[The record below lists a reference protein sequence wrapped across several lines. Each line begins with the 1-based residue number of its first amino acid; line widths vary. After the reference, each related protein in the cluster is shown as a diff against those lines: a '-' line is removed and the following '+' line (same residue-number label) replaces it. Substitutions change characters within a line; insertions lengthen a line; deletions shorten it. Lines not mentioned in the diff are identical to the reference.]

1 MGDDF
6 RPLSP
11 KPSLLELK
19 AQKYA
24 QLNLPLPDV
33 GTLNKYFTET
43 AQEEYHQ
50 TYKKL
55 LHQAEL
61 LPGGKRELLATVRAS
76 RDPVFPL
83 KKADEKLVK
92 WGVVTPDIR
101 SASATPTALRIPQ
114 RPKTS
119 HSYSMPALVP
129 INSSHRPYT
138 ADQSTKRP
146 PLLGRKAFR
155 PRTAMAIIAARD
167 RRRAAREQQS
177 EYHDFE
183 DMDSLNGDSA
193 GEMESKELN
202 EQMSESGSLTIPTIV
217 TQQNNFF
224 TTLDDDSGEENDRNA
239 SDLMDNAPA
248 SPRSV
253 FLAGCVRYGLPPR
266 SVAMLRKRI
275 SPILNVAHMSIGNQ
289 TAILLAEALDKMPYL
304 QALNLA
310 DNNLDDVGLSA
321 IIRSIAKH
329 STLEV
334 LDISQNIM
342 DDDASKALAA
352 YIGTPDCQLKCL
364 RMSSTDIDDKE
375 CARFVDVLM
384 NNRQLRELDMSNN
397 LLGKDENLNV
407 VMPDFLTGGESI
419 AKLLRSSLCP
429 LETLNVRLSALTYP
443 LIPRLQLVSAST
455 LTSVLCLSGASF
467 LCLPL

>member
-1 MGDDF
+1 MSDDF

-43 AQEEYHQ
+43 AQEEYHL

-55 LHQAEL
+55 LHQAKL
-61 LPGGKRELLATVRAS
+61 LSGGKRELLATVRAS
-76 RDPVFPL
+76 RDPAFPL
-83 KKADEKLVK
+83 RKADEKLVK

-119 HSYSMPALVP
+119 QSYSMPALVP
-129 INSSHRPYT
+129 INNAQRPHT
-138 ADQSTKRP
+138 ADQSAKPR

-155 PRTAMAIIAARD
+155 PRTAMAIVAARD
-167 RRRAAREQQS
+167 RRRAAREQQIDS
-177 EYHDFE
+177 HDFE
-183 DMDSLNGDSA
+183 EMDSLNGDSV

-202 EQMSESGSLTIPTIV
+202 EQMSETGSLTIV

-224 TTLDDDSGEENDRNA
+224 STLDDDSGEENDRNGLEFI
-239 SDLMDNAPA
+239 DTAPA

-352 YIGTPDCQLKCL
+352 YIGTEECQLKCL

-429 LETLNVRLSALTYP
+429 LETLNVR
-443 LIPRLQLVSAST
+443 
-455 LTSVLCLSGASF
+455 VLCAPLSLSPSLSWGVGGGRLSPVVSVF
-467 LCLPL
+467 VHC